1 MILIYDPDYDNMTVS
16 DGRGISWDS
25 RGDSVDALENDL
37 FGGVSITYYPEHN
50 YLLFYFGNDRAVI
63 RIVPETD
70 ISYFFAEID
79 QEGAL
84 TDKNTGDNP
93 AVLPDAGMSVV
104 LEGRRLKLYPLGRT
118 ANTTAQPP
126 APPSDEVQKL
136 KDEIQRLQ
144 KLITQIS
151 DDSYQRAYTL
161 VQDIDIN
168 AKTAEL
174 FEKKMEYERL
184 NRMCE
189 DMQRQLDELQTKRAA
204 LEQQAEDL
212 RTDLAKAEEVNV
224 TKGDEIGKLSG
235 ELERVL
241 ASLGVDIQTLAM
253 YKGSGEIDDML
264 KEAEEFSARVR
275 EILKKNVELRQKL
288 CQERH
293 DDIAG
298 K

>member
-1 MILIYDPDYDNMTVS
+1 MPSKMICSAKKFI
-16 DGRGISWDS
+16 
-25 RGDSVDALENDL
+25 
-37 FGGVSITYYPEHN
+37 
-50 YLLFYFGNDRAVI
+50 GNFELDK
-63 RIVPETD
+63 TWNCNGY

-93 AVLPDAGMSVV
+93 AVLPDAGMSVA
-104 LEGRRLKLYPLGRT
+104 LDGRRLKLSPLGKT
-118 ANTTAQPP
+118 MAVS
-126 APPSDEVQKL
+126 APPPVPPNDEVQEL

-151 DDSYQRAYTL
+151 DDSYQKAYTL

-184 NRMCE
+184 SRTCE

-204 LEQQAEDL
+204 LEKQAEDL
-212 RTDLAKAEEVNV
+212 RTDLAKAEEVNAG
-224 TKGDEIGKLSG
+224 KGDEIGKLSG
-235 ELERVL
+235 ELEKVL

-253 YKGSGEIDDML
+253 YKGSGEIDGML
-264 KEAEEFSARVR
+264 KEAEEFSTRVR

-298 K
+298 N